1 MTAHSPKLILPFT
14 LETAIQKVRI
24 AEDNWNSGNPQQV
37 ALAYTIDSKW
47 RNRAEFITGREE
59 IVQFLTRKWNRALEY
74 RLIKGM
80 ASLVLIGASEGVKP
94 LDRPFTISSRWPD
107 PSPEPISLM

>member
-1 MTAHSPKLILPFT
+1 MSVQPFT
-14 LETAIQKVRI
+14 RENAIQKVRI
-24 AEDNWNSGNPQQV
+24 AEDNWNSRNPQQV

>member
-59 IVQFLTRKWNRALEY
+59 IVQFLTPANGTG
-74 RLIKGM
+74 RLNTGLSKGWHL
-80 ASLVLIGASEGVKP
+80 SY
-94 LDRPFTISSRWPD
+94 
-107 PSPEPISLM
+107 